1 MNIDRDPAKSS
12 RSDVR
17 SAAAD
22 PTASVETVTQRN
34 IEAIML
40 SEEQRRARAPKSY
53 RLVQTVSAYCGTISF
68 LVINAVSIIVWIA
81 VNQWVW
87 RFDPYPY
94 TFLVFGMS
102 VEAIFL
108 SIFILISQNMATAES
123 ERRNHLDLQINL
135 LNERETTA
143 LLRLVTHMASALG
156 VSDAAQHEVRQ
167 FAEQTNPAAVFSQIV
182 QAEERQQG
190 DPKSTPT

>member
-1 MNIDRDPAKSS
+1 MPTSDRSEGAPKAQDQ
-12 RSDVR
+12 
-17 SAAAD
+17 
-22 PTASVETVTQRN
+22 TATVETVTQHN
-34 IEAIML
+34 IDAIMR
-40 SEEQRRARAPKSY
+40 SEEKRRAEAPNSY
-53 RLVQTVSAYCGTISF
+53 RLIQKVSAFCGTISF
-68 LVINAVSIIVWIA
+68 LVANVISFGVWIV
-81 VNQWVW
+81 VNQWLW

-143 LLRLVTHMASALG
+143 LLRLMLHMASSLG
-156 VSDAAQHEVRQ
+156 VSDADQSEVRQ
-167 FAEQTNPAAVFSQIV
+167 FAEHTNPATVFKQIL
-182 QAEERQQG
+182 QAEENQQQR
-190 DPKSTPT
+190 DSDNNVPSVSQS

>member
-1 MNIDRDPAKSS
+1 MS
-12 RSDVR
+12 
-17 SAAAD
+17 
-22 PTASVETVTQRN
+22 
-34 IEAIML
+34 
-40 SEEQRRARAPKSY
+40 SEEQRRARAPLGY
-53 RLVQTVSAYCGTISF
+53 RLIQKVSAYCGTISF
-68 LVINAVSIIVWIA
+68 LVANVVWFCVWIA

-143 LLRLVTHMASALG
+143 LLRLMMRMASALG
-156 VSDAAQHEVRQ
+156 VPDDEQREVRQ
-167 FAEQTNPAAVFSQIV
+167 FAEHTNPATVFTQIL
-182 QAEERQQG
+182 QAEEQQQR
-190 DPKSTPT
+190 DSTSSAESVSGA